1 MPQFIATNDFHCP
14 HCNEMV
20 NGASG
25 FSIHDKPAHDS
36 FTICVFCIELCVYVI
51 KDGIISLRKLE
62 EADYE
67 YIKNNRAIA
76 NEIEALKQF
85 VKSNPNRN

>member
-1 MPQFIATNDFHCP
+1 MPRFAATNDFYCP

-25 FSIHDKPAHDS
+25 FSKHDKPVHDS
-36 FTICVFCIELCVYVI
+36 FTICAFCVEVCVYVI
-51 KDGIISLRKLE
+51 DENGVISLRKLE
-62 EADYE
+62 DADHQ
-67 YIKNNRAIA
+67 YIAGNGPLA

-85 VKSNPNRN
+85 IRSKPK